1 MDPKS
6 DRTFHLERAEQ
17 CRSMAAESTDVAVKQ
32 LHEELALFHE
42 AEARR
47 GETAIPAGE
56 DLG

>member
-1 MDPKS
+1 
-6 DRTFHLERAEQ
+6 
-17 CRSMAAESTDVAVKQ
+17 MAAESTDVAVKQ